1 MSHNSKSI
9 LFLCS
14 GNIFRSVVAEYALKA
29 SVAPESGYVIGSAGI
44 EARPQPI
51 HPFVCGR
58 MMEKGVDVS
67 GHRQR
72 LLTREL
78 VEGTDLL
85 IAMGANHR
93 EFVRRSFGREV
104 PLFNQ
109 VCFEKDEPI
118 LDVDEAVPEWQ
129 VDLTRARD
137 YILLVIE
144 HIWQATPVLLTRLPH
159 F

>member
-1 MSHNSKSI
+1 MSRSSKSI

-14 GNIFRSVVAEYALKA
+14 GNIFRSVVAEYALKTYM
-29 SVAPESGYVIGSAGI
+29 APESGYVIGSAGI
-44 EARPQPI
+44 EVFSQPI
-51 HPFVCGR
+51 HPLVRGR

-72 LLTREL
+72 QLTREL
-78 VEGTDLL
+78 IEGADLL

-93 EFVRRSFGREV
+93 EFVRRIFGREV

-118 LDVDEAVPEWQ
+118 LDVHEAVPEWQ
-129 VDLTRARD
+129 TDLDRARD
-137 YILLVIE
+137 YILSVID
-144 HIWQATPVLLTRLPH
+144 HIWQATPVLLTRLPY